1 MRGARS
7 KWEKFCTFFSGLP
20 RNQWLESGRGQAWS
34 RGCLFATSQPQP
46 RAPDDQTLWSLSRQ
60 GQRGGG
66 AGKRVR
72 DLDVKEQGIYFRAGW
87 KSHDRFHN
95 LKTYFTFYCAHLF
108 LAIIKMSLSSG
119 RLGGV
124 TLYPSQGITY
134 GNNPRHVA
142 TSNPLCL
149 GNALEYLGWKVQFLL
164 EREPPKWV
172 CLQKSPR
179 ECWASQT
186 SVKQVLWLTERCGGN
201 RCP

>member
-1 MRGARS
+1 MGEVLHFLLWSSKEPVAWVRERS
-7 KWEKFCTFFSGLP
+7 GLVPWLPVCHKPATASCSWRPDTLITIQAGSERWWGREAGKGLGCERTRDLFSG
-20 RNQWLESGRGQAWS
+20 
-34 RGCLFATSQPQP
+34 
-46 RAPDDQTLWSLSRQ
+46 
-60 GQRGGG
+60 
-66 AGKRVR
+66 
-72 DLDVKEQGIYFRAGW
+72 
-87 KSHDRFHN
+87 HDRFHN

-119 RLGGV
+119 RLGSV
-124 TLYPSQGITY
+124 TMFPSQGITY
-134 GNNPRHVA
+134 GNNPRHAA

-172 CLQKSPR
+172 CLKKSPR
-179 ECWASQT
+179 ARWASQT